1 MTEQD
6 LARFFEK
13 MRQQSQR
20 DKYITLRSRKDAR
33 RILAND
39 IEAEAAGRLR
49 DLGFQV
55 ARQSYKSHFDI
66 LADGMRVE
74 VKASR
79 WDGERYQ
86 FNLHDNDADVVLF
99 GCVDGSL
106 TWFVVPFDQVKGK
119 TVVKVCSHC
128 PADHVG
134 KFTSYFEAWDILP
147 GLVRSARNPFQMEL
161 WGRGDPNIAG

>member
-1 MTEQD
+1 MTEND
-6 LARFFEK
+6 LARFFTK

-20 DKYITLRSRKDAR
+20 AKYIPLPSSNDAR

-49 DLGFQV
+49 ELGFHV
-55 ARQSYKSHFDI
+55 ARQSHKSHFDI

-119 TVVKVCSHC
+119 TTIEIGEHD
-128 PADHVG
+128 PADYIG
-134 KFTSYFEAWDILP
+134 KLTAFYEAWDTLP
-147 GLVRSARNPFQMEL
+147 DLARSSRNPYQLDL
-161 WGRGDPNIAG
+161 WGS